1 MVIFNDREL
10 CQKPSAILSPAVSDL
25 CRGRRPVACEGLRG
39 VLTIPLHRVECVD
52 DVGRM
57 IERKPA

>member
-1 MVIFNDREL
+1 MMIVNDRGL
-10 CQKPSAILSPAVSDL
+10 CQKYSAMLSPAVSDL
-25 CRGRRPVACEGLRG
+25 CRGRRPVACEGLHG

-57 IERKPA
+57 IERIPA